1 MKILKYKKRANG
13 KYSLFLDDGREFIF
27 YEEVILQYNLLI
39 TREIQEK
46 DLLVIHQSNLEYDVY
61 YTALNYIKSHFKSIY
76 EIKQYLVRKEY
87 PEDLVHRAIEKLIQQ
102 KYLDD
107 RSFAKSYIYSQIITT
122 DHGPNKIKSDLKDKR
137 VSQDIIEDEIL
148 SYTEEEQIK
157 KIRKLIERGIKTN
170 KNRGGLVLKQKII
183 NDLKNQGFYYDLIM
197 KEISTYDFDVDRE
210 LAKKEYDK
218 YYQKYSKKYEGYEL
232 TQKIKERL
240 FQKGLYYEE
249 E

>member
-13 KYSLFLDDGREFIF
+13 KYSLFLDDGREFVF

-39 TREIQEK
+39 TKEIQEK
-46 DLLVIHQSNLEYDVY
+46 DLLIIHQSNLEYDVY

-76 EIKQYLVRKEY
+76 EIKQYLIRKEY
-87 PEDLVHRAIEKLIQQ
+87 PEDLVLHAIEKLKKQ

-107 RSFAKSYIYSQIITT
+107 QAFAKSFIYSQMITT
-122 DHGPNKIKSDLKDKR
+122 NHGPNKIRADLKDKR
-137 VSQDIIEDEIL
+137 VSQDIIEEEIL
-148 SYTEEEQIK
+148 SYTEEEQIT

-170 KNRGGLVLKQKII
+170 KHRGGLVLKQKII
-183 NDLKNQGFYYDLIM
+183 NDLKNQGFYYELIM
-197 KEISTYDFDVDRE
+197 KEIDTYDFSNDKD
-210 LAKKEYDK
+210 LAKKEYEK

-232 TQKIKERL
+232 INKIREKM